1 MRRTSEAAA
10 SPSDLLKRAQG
21 ARGGMSGYGVQ
32 PSHNPPVVG
41 SIPTRPTTPAPL
53 GRCPRQDLTG
63 PPRSCLSRLRLLASR
78 AQLVHGRE
86 SKIPC
91 LALEGWPSQ
100 AGCVAR

>member
-1 MRRTSEAAA
+1 
-10 SPSDLLKRAQG
+10 
-21 ARGGMSGYGVQ
+21 
-32 PSHNPPVVG
+32 
-41 SIPTRPTTPAPL
+41 
-53 GRCPRQDLTG
+53 
-63 PPRSCLSRLRLLASR
+63 LRLLASR